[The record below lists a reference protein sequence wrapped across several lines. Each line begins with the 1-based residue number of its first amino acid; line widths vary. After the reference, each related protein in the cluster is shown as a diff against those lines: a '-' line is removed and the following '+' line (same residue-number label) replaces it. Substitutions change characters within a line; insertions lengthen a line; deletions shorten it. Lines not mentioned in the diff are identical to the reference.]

1 MWLLC
6 YFLLTIFLVYLL
18 ASYINFACID
28 LQIGKC
34 SEGFVGDDLHVPL
47 WLNANSGDNS
57 LVRTPVNGLLQFT
70 FQAINHQS
78 MKKTKTNYAQ
88 SITLVDANAFSNP
101 INLRQKCQ
109 RRGKLTLS
117 RVTIESFYPLRL
129 YRCWTHL
136 AFTHQITVF
145 PKPRHCEIRLHV
157 NEHNNAKESAE
168 TTR

>member
-1 MWLLC
+1 MLLLC

-47 WLNANSGDNS
+47 WLNANNGDNS

-78 MKKTKTNYAQ
+78 MKK
-88 SITLVDANAFSNP
+88 
-101 INLRQKCQ
+101 
-109 RRGKLTLS
+109 
-117 RVTIESFYPLRL
+117 
-129 YRCWTHL
+129 
-136 AFTHQITVF
+136 
-145 PKPRHCEIRLHV
+145 PKPIMPSQSH
-157 NEHNNAKESAE
+157 
-168 TTR
+168 